1 MKKNKYYSEKGYEY
15 FYKIAPF
22 FIKLLKIKVEGK
34 ENIPKE
40 GGVIIA
46 ANHRSNLDP
55 FVLNLVVGRP
65 LIFLAK
71 KSLFEVPLF
80 GAFIKGAGA
89 IPVNRNGRDTTSLK
103 KSLQA
108 LKDNQCI
115 AIFPEGT
122 RSKPGKFLKPQK
134 GVGLLVSKGNAPV
147 VPTLIEGTDKVLPV
161 GGKFPKLFTSDI
173 VVKFG
178 EPIQYNKS
186 HKIDEISLDIMEK
199 IKSLRDE
206 REV

>member
-1 MKKNKYYSEKGYEY
+1 LERNKYYSEKGYEY

-34 ENIPKE
+34 ENVPKE
-40 GGVIIA
+40 GGLIIA
-46 ANHRSNLDP
+46 SNHRSNLDP
-55 FVLNLVVGRP
+55 FVLNLVAGRP

-71 KSLFEVPLF
+71 KSLFEIPLL

-89 IPVNRNGRDTTSLK
+89 IPVNRNGRDTSSLK
-103 KSLQA
+103 KSLKA
-108 LKDNQCI
+108 LSDGKSI

-122 RSKPGKFLKPQK
+122 RSKPGQFLKPQK
-134 GVGLLVSKGNAPV
+134 GVGLLVSKGNVPV
-147 VPTLIEGTDKVLPV
+147 VPTLIEGTDKILPV

-178 EPIQYNKS
+178 EPVKYNKS
-186 HKIDEISLDIMEK
+186 HKIDDISLDIMER
-199 IKSLRDE
+199 IKSLRD
-206 REV
+206 